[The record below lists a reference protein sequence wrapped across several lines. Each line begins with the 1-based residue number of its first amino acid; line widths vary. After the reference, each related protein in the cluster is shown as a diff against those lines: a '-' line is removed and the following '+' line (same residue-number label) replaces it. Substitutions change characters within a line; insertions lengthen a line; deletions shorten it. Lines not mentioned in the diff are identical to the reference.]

1 MFYNF
6 LELDEL
12 YFTDRYRTFSFG
24 LRTLT
29 SRIPATL
36 GSSFI
41 LNFLNSGRYDRY
53 QNHFRDLSCTSWTRR
68 LVSYGSVRYFGLIL
82 GFEGFY

>member
-1 MFYNF
+1 MFY
-6 LELDEL
+6 EL

-53 QNHFRDLSCTSWTRR
+53 QNHFRDLSCTSWIRR
-68 LVSYGSVRYFGLIL
+68 LVSYGSVRFRRIL
-82 GFEGFY
+82 LGMLEFENETFS